1 MPARSQ
7 AQMKLIYALREQYKK
22 KSAAPK
28 DAKWAFDKVWTKGV
42 AMKALPEH
50 VPPKK

>member
-22 KSAAPK
+22 NPKGMK
-28 DAKWAFDKVWTKGV
+28 DAKWAMDTKWTKGV
-42 AMKALPEH
+42 PMHNLPDH